1 MSLSLPRPSL
11 RWRRAVCAG
20 ATALSLGLASLLIFQ
35 AEDARAQAAG
45 FGGGTLRV
53 CADPDNMPFSNDK
66 GQGFENKLA
75 ELIASKLDAKISY
88 VWFPE
93 GSGLVP
99 NTMGNE
105 SCDIVM
111 GYAQGT
117 GLIEDTNP
125 YYYTSYVLVFRK
137 GDASLAGVVDL
148 SDKRLLDKKIGIVA
162 GTPPVGIMAING
174 LAANAKPFGAGAA
187 PGATDPVA
195 EIIAKIAS
203 GELDAGIVWG
213 PLAGYF
219 AQKSKVPLEVV
230 SLVKERL
237 GPRMLYGIT
246 LGIRPNAPEWK
257 HKINKLIAENQPAI
271 DDILLDYGVPL
282 LDAEGN
288 LVKRATAER

>member
-1 MSLSLPRPSL
+1 VSLPRPL
-11 RWRRAVCAG
+11 PCWTRAVCAG
-20 ATALSLGLASLLIFQ
+20 ATTFVISLVSGFLLQTEPAGSQDI
-35 AEDARAQAAG
+35 G
-45 FGGGTLRV
+45 FGGSLLRV

-75 ELIASKLDAKISY
+75 ELIAGKLDAKVSY

-137 GDASLAGVVDL
+137 GDPSLAGVDGL

-162 GTPPVGIMAING
+162 GTPPLSIMAING
-174 LAANAKPFGAGAA
+174 LAANAKPFGASIVS
-187 PGATDPVA
+187 GATDPVA

-203 GELDAGIVWG
+203 GELDAGILWG
-213 PLAGYF
+213 PLAGSF
-219 AQKSKVPLEVV
+219 VQSSKMPLAVVP
-230 SLVKERL
+230 LVKEKV

-257 HKINKLIAENQPAI
+257 HTINKLIAENQPAI
-271 DDILLDYGVPL
+271 NDILLDYGVPL

-288 LVKRATAER
+288 SVKRATAER

>member
-1 MSLSLPRPSL
+1 MSLPRPL
-11 RWRRAVCAG
+11 PRWRRAVCAG
-20 ATALSLGLASLLIFQ
+20 ATAFVIGLVLVLLLLT
-35 AEDARAQAAG
+35 ERAGAQDIG
-45 FGGGTLRV
+45 FGGSLLRV

-75 ELIASKLDAKISY
+75 KLIASKLDAKVSY

-99 NTMGNE
+99 NTIGNE

-125 YYYTSYVLVFRK
+125 YYYASYVLVFRK
-137 GDASLAGVVDL
+137 GDPSLAGVDDL
-148 SDKRLLDKKIGIVA
+148 ADERLLDKKIGIVA
-162 GTPPVGIMAING
+162 GTPPVSIMAING
-174 LAANAKPFGAGAA
+174 LAANAKPFSTSTV
-187 PGATDPVA
+187 PGAPEPVA
-195 EIIAKIAS
+195 EIVAKIAS
-203 GELDAGIVWG
+203 GELDAGILWG

-219 AQKSKVPLEVV
+219 VQSSKVPLEVV
-230 SLVKERL
+230 PLVNEKV

-257 HKINKLIAENQPAI
+257 HTINKLIAENQPAI
-271 DDILLDYGVPL
+271 NDILLDYGVPL

-288 LVKRATAER
+288 PVKRATAER

>member
-1 MSLSLPRPSL
+1 MSLPRLSP
-11 RWRRAVCAG
+11 RWRRAICAA
-20 ATALSLGLASLLIFQ
+20 ATALAIGLMSILMFQ
-35 AEDARAQAAG
+35 TERVRAQVTG
-45 FGGGTLRV
+45 PGGGLLRV
-53 CADPDNMPFSNDK
+53 CADPNNMPFSNDK

-75 ELIASKLDAKISY
+75 ELIASRLDAKVSY

-137 GDASLAGVVDL
+137 GDASLAGVNDL

-162 GTPPVGIMAING
+162 GTPPVSIMAING
-174 LAANAKPFGAGAA
+174 LAANAKPFGAGAV

-203 GELDAGIVWG
+203 GELDAGILWG

-219 AQKSKVPLEVV
+219 AQRSKVPLEVEP
-230 SLVKERL
+230 LAKEKL

-257 HKINKLIAENQPAI
+257 HTINKLIAENQSAI
-271 DDILLDYGVPL
+271 NGILLDYGMPL
-282 LDAEGN
+282 LDAEGHP
-288 LVKRATAER
+288 VKPTSAER

>member
-1 MSLSLPRPSL
+1 LSI
-11 RWRRAVCAG
+11 
-20 ATALSLGLASLLIFQ
+20 GLASLLFQ
-35 AEDARAQAAG
+35 AEGARAQASG

-75 ELIASKLDAKISY
+75 ELIASKLDAKVSY

-137 GDASLAGVVDL
+137 GDASLAGVADL

-162 GTPPVGIMAING
+162 GTPPVSIMAING
-174 LAANAKPFGAGAA
+174 LAANAKPFGVGAV

-195 EIIAKIAS
+195 EIIAKIAA
-203 GELDAGIVWG
+203 GDLDAGIVWG

-230 SLVKERL
+230 PLVKEKL

-257 HKINKLIAENQPAI
+257 HTINKLIAANQPAI
-271 DDILLDYGVPL
+271 DDILLDYGMPL

-288 LVKRATAER
+288 PVKPPTAER

>member
-1 MSLSLPRPSL
+1 MALMSI
-11 RWRRAVCAG
+11 
-20 ATALSLGLASLLIFQ
+20 LILQ
-35 AEDARAQAAG
+35 AERARAQDIG
-45 FGGGTLRV
+45 FGGGLLRV

-75 ELIASKLDAKISY
+75 ELIATKLDAKVSY

-105 SCDIVM
+105 SCDLVM

-137 GDASLAGVVDL
+137 GDQGLAGVDDL
-148 SDKRLLDKKIGIVA
+148 SYKRLLDKKIGVVA
-162 GTPPVGIMAING
+162 GTPPVSIMAING
-174 LAANAKPFGAGAA
+174 LAANAKPFGASAPPGAA
-187 PGATDPVA
+187 DPVA
-195 EIIAKIAS
+195 EIVAKIAS
-203 GELDAGIVWG
+203 GDLDAGILWG

-219 AQKSKVPLEVV
+219 AQESKVPLEVV
-230 SLVKERL
+230 PLVKEKL

-257 HKINKLIAENQPAI
+257 HKINKLIAENQVAI
-271 DDILLDYGVPL
+271 NDILLDYGMPL
-282 LDAEGN
+282 LDAEGHP
-288 LVKRATAER
+288 VKRATAER

>member
-1 MSLSLPRPSL
+1 LTICVLS
-11 RWRRAVCAG
+11 AVFFPVG
-20 ATALSLGLASLLIFQ
+20 H
-35 AEDARAQAAG
+35 ARAQDIG
-45 FGGGTLRV
+45 FGGGLLRV

-75 ELIASKLDAKISY
+75 ELIAAKLQAKVSY

-137 GDASLAGVVDL
+137 GDPSLAGVRDL

-162 GTPPVGIMAING
+162 GTPAASIMAINA
-174 LAANAKPFGAGAA
+174 LAANAKPFGASAM

-195 EIIAKIAS
+195 EIVAKIES
-203 GELDAGIVWG
+203 GELDAGILWG
-213 PLAGYF
+213 PLAGYV
-219 AQKSKVPLEVV
+219 AQNSKVPLSVV
-230 SLVKERL
+230 PLVKEKL
-237 GPRMLYGIT
+237 GPRMLHGIT
-246 LGIRPNAPEWK
+246 FGIRPNAPEWK
-257 HKINKLIAENQPAI
+257 HTMNKLIAENQPEI
-271 DDILLDYGVPL
+271 NDILLDYGMPL

-288 LVKRATAER
+288 PVKPATAER

>member
-1 MSLSLPRPSL
+1 MALVISLVSILL
-11 RWRRAVCAG
+11 LQGEHAG
-20 ATALSLGLASLLIFQ
+20 ARDI
-35 AEDARAQAAG
+35 G
-45 FGGGTLRV
+45 FGGGLLRV
-53 CADPDNMPFSNDK
+53 CADPDNMPFSNEK
-66 GQGFENKLA
+66 GEGFENKLA
-75 ELIASKLDAKISY
+75 ELIAGKLNANLSY
-88 VWFPE
+88 IWFPE

-137 GDASLAGVVDL
+137 GDSSLTGVNDL
-148 SDKRLLDKKIGIVA
+148 SDKRLLDKKIGVVA
-162 GTPPVGIMAING
+162 GTPPVSIMAIDG
-174 LAANAKPFGAGAA
+174 LAATAKLFGASAI
-187 PGATDPVA
+187 PGATEPVA

-203 GELDAGIVWG
+203 GELDAGILWG

-219 AQKSKVPLEVV
+219 AQSSKVPLEVV
-230 SLVKERL
+230 PLVKEKV

-246 LGIRPNAPEWK
+246 LGIRPKAPEWK
-257 HKINKLIAENQPAI
+257 HTINKLIAENQPAI
-271 DDILLDYGVPL
+271 DDILLDYGMPL

-288 LVKRATAER
+288 PVKRATAER

>member
-1 MSLSLPRPSL
+1 VTLQEPSPIWKRALCVKAAALTIGLVSALILPI
-11 RWRRAVCAG
+11 G
-20 ATALSLGLASLLIFQ
+20 F
-35 AEDARAQAAG
+35 ARAQDSG
-45 FGGGTLRV
+45 FGGGMIRV

-66 GQGFENKLA
+66 GEGFENKLA
-75 ELIASKLDAKISY
+75 ELIAAKLRAKLSY

-137 GDASLAGVVDL
+137 GDPSLAGVDDL

-162 GTPPVGIMAING
+162 GTPPVSIMAING
-174 LAANAKPFGAGAA
+174 LAANAKPVGASAA
-187 PGATDPVA
+187 AGATDPVA

-203 GELDAGIVWG
+203 GELDAGVLWG
-213 PLAGYF
+213 PLAGYV
-219 AQKSKVPLEVV
+219 AQSSKVPLAVV
-230 SLVKERL
+230 PLVKEKL

-257 HKINKLIAENQPAI
+257 HTMNKLIAENQTEI
-271 DDILLDYGVPL
+271 NDILLDYGMPL

-288 LVKRATAER
+288 PVKPATPER

>member
-1 MSLSLPRPSL
+1 MSLREPSPIWKRAFCVKAAALTIGLVSALILPI
-11 RWRRAVCAG
+11 G
-20 ATALSLGLASLLIFQ
+20 F
-35 AEDARAQAAG
+35 ARAQDSG
-45 FGGGTLRV
+45 FGGGMLRV

-66 GQGFENKLA
+66 GEGFENKLA
-75 ELIASKLDAKISY
+75 ELIAAKLRAKLSY

-125 YYYTSYVLVFRK
+125 YYYTSYALVFRK
-137 GDASLAGVVDL
+137 GDPSLAGVDDL

-162 GTPPVGIMAING
+162 GTPPVSIMAING
-174 LAANAKPFGAGAA
+174 LAANAKPVGASAA
-187 PGATDPVA
+187 LGATDPVA

-203 GELDAGIVWG
+203 GELDAGVLWG
-213 PLAGYF
+213 PLAGYV
-219 AQKSKVPLEVV
+219 AQSSKVPLSVV
-230 SLVKERL
+230 PLVKEKL

-257 HKINKLIAENQPAI
+257 HTMNKLIAENQTEI
-271 DDILLDYGVPL
+271 NDILLDYGMPL

-288 LVKRATAER
+288 PVKPATPER

>member
-1 MSLSLPRPSL
+1 VSL
-11 RWRRAVCAG
+11 RKTSPSWKPAFFMWAKAAIICG
-20 ATALSLGLASLLIFQ
+20 LSTIIFPMGH
-35 AEDARAQAAG
+35 ARAQDIG
-45 FGGGTLRV
+45 FGGGLLRV

-75 ELIASKLDAKISY
+75 ELIAAKLHAKISY

-93 GSGLVP
+93 ASGLVP

-125 YYYTSYVLVFRK
+125 YYYTSYVLVSRK
-137 GDASLAGVVDL
+137 DDPSFVGVDDL

-162 GTPPVGIMAING
+162 GTPPVSIMAING
-174 LAANAKPFGAGAA
+174 LAANAKPLGANAA
-187 PGATDPVA
+187 PGAIDPVA
-195 EIIAKIAS
+195 EIIGKIAS
-203 GELDAGIVWG
+203 GELDAGVLWG
-213 PLAGYF
+213 PLAGYV
-219 AQKSKVPLEVV
+219 AQVSEVPLSVV
-230 SLVKERL
+230 PLVKEKL

-257 HKINKLIAENQPAI
+257 HTMNKLIAENQAEI
-271 DDILLDYGVPL
+271 NDILLDYGLPL

-288 LVKRATAER
+288 TVKRATAER

>member
-1 MSLSLPRPSL
+1 MC
-11 RWRRAVCAG
+11 VG
-20 ATALSLGLASLLIFQ
+20 AAALAFGLVSVLMLQ
-35 AEDARAQAAG
+35 TEHARAQDIG
-45 FGGGTLRV
+45 FDGKLLRV
-53 CADPDNMPFSNDK
+53 CADPDNLPFSNEK
-66 GQGFENKLA
+66 EQGFENKLA
-75 ELIASKLDAKISY
+75 ELIAAKLDAKVSY

-125 YYYTSYVLVFRK
+125 YYYTSYVLVFRE
-137 GDASLAGVVDL
+137 DDPSLAGVNDL

-162 GTPPVGIMAING
+162 GTPPVSIMAING
-174 LAANAKPFGAGAA
+174 LAANAKPFGTSTV
-187 PGATDPVA
+187 PRATDPVA

-203 GELDAGIVWG
+203 GELDAGILWG

-219 AQKSKVPLEVV
+219 AQSSKVPLNVV
-230 SLVKERL
+230 PLVQEKV

-257 HKINKLIAENQPAI
+257 HSINKLIAENQPEI
-271 DDILLDYGVPL
+271 NDILLEYGMPL
-282 LDAEGN
+282 LDAEGHP
-288 LVKRATAER
+288 VQPATADR

>member
-1 MSLSLPRPSL
+1 MSLSLPRPSPH
-11 RWRRAVCAG
+11 WRRALCAG
-20 ATALSLGLASLLIFQ
+20 ATALSVGLASFLLFP
-35 AEDARAQAAG
+35 AEGAWAQASG

-99 NTMGNE
+99 NTMGNK

-137 GDASLAGVVDL
+137 GDASLAGVGDL

-162 GTPPVGIMAING
+162 GTPPVSIMAING
-174 LAANAKPFGAGAA
+174 LAANAKPFGASAV

-195 EIIAKIAS
+195 EIVAKIAS

-213 PLAGYF
+213 PLAGNF

-230 SLVKERL
+230 PLVKERL

-257 HKINKLIAENQPAI
+257 HTLNKLIAENQPAI
-271 DDILLDYGVPL
+271 NDILLDYGVPL

-288 LVKRATAER
+288 PVKPARAER

>member
-1 MSLSLPRPSL
+1 M
-11 RWRRAVCAG
+11 
-20 ATALSLGLASLLIFQ
+20 FQ
-35 AEDARAQAAG
+35 TERARAQGSG
-45 FGGGTLRV
+45 FGGGLLRV

-75 ELIASKLDAKISY
+75 ELIAGKLDAKISY

-125 YYYTSYVLVFRK
+125 YYYTSYALVFRK
-137 GDASLAGVVDL
+137 GDASLAGVNDL

-162 GTPPVGIMAING
+162 GTPPVSIMAING
-174 LAANAKPFGAGAA
+174 LAANAKPFGAGAV

-203 GELDAGIVWG
+203 GELDAGILWG

-219 AQKSKVPLEVV
+219 AQRSKVPLEVEP
-230 SLVKERL
+230 LVKEKL
-237 GPRMLYGIT
+237 GPAHALRHHARHSAQCAGMEAYDQQADRGEPARDQRHLAG
-246 LGIRPNAPEWK
+246 LRHAPARCGGSSGEAR
-257 HKINKLIAENQPAI
+257 H
-271 DDILLDYGVPL
+271 G
-282 LDAEGN
+282 
-288 LVKRATAER
+288 

>member
-1 MSLSLPRPSL
+1 M
-11 RWRRAVCAG
+11 
-20 ATALSLGLASLLIFQ
+20 
-35 AEDARAQAAG
+35 
-45 FGGGTLRV
+45 LRV

-66 GQGFENKLA
+66 GEGFENKLA
-75 ELIASKLDAKISY
+75 EMIASKLQAKIAY

-93 GSGLVP
+93 ESGLVP

-137 GDASLAGVVDL
+137 GDPSLAGIDDL

-162 GTPPVGIMAING
+162 GTPPVSIMAING
-174 LAANAKPFGAGAA
+174 LAANAKPVGASAV

-203 GELDAGIVWG
+203 GELDAGVLWG
-213 PLAGYF
+213 PLAGYV
-219 AQKSKVPLEVV
+219 AQSSKVPLSVV
-230 SLVKERL
+230 PLVKEKL

-246 LGIRPNAPEWK
+246 LGIRPKAPEWK
-257 HKINKLIAENQPAI
+257 HTMNKLIAENQAEI
-271 DDILLDYGVPL
+271 NGILLDYGMPL

-288 LVKRATAER
+288 PVKPATAER